1 MSLLNV
7 GARALLTNQIALQ
20 TTGNNIANVSTPGYS
35 RQSAHLVTVP
45 GQYSPQGY
53 IGKGVAVETIL
64 RNHSELL
71 TRQAALAGSAQ
82 AGDKVRSE
90 RLNQMQEIY
99 SGGKDGLGTAI
110 SDMLGSL
117 SDVLNSPTDMT
128 ARTVTLTRMAETAGR
143 FRTAA
148 ERLSDIEYTVN
159 EQLKNNVV
167 KINNIAQSIAAVN
180 GEIAAAQ
187 GNGQSPNDLLDQRDQ
202 LIRELN
208 QYIQTSQIPADDGTV
223 GVFVAGSQPLVMATT
238 ATELSLQVAKEFPGS
253 GQMALYIQRQGTQV
267 ELNEQMLGGGEMQGL
282 LRFANQD
289 MAEGR
294 NLLGRMAQAM
304 GMTMNAQHKLGLT
317 LDGQPGKDLFAV
329 PTSVPGYSSSATA
342 AGDVSFT
349 DPTKFAASDYEVRF
363 TSASTGVVVRLTD
376 GTVTSFSSLT
386 DTNLNN
392 IDGLK
397 FNLSGTPVDGD
408 RMLFKPFAST
418 AQTIEAKIYAPKDLA
433 AANPINA
440 AMGTS
445 NSGSL
450 QLEGLKA
457 TGIPALTL
465 PTIGPP
471 VTLSFDATGG
481 FTVTNGGTPMDI
493 STDPPTPITP
503 TNPGPPPVYAY
514 TSGQAINID
523 GWQITLKGTPNAGDT
538 VTVGNALYTTN
549 ATLATATGSTLV
561 LTGISI
567 ADSNGFKPTGA
578 AGVTFNFTAPNA
590 FTINGT
596 TGTPLDVSTTPP
608 TPIPGPP
615 YSYAPGQA
623 IQIDGWRVS
632 LTGTPTAG
640 DTVTVGINPSDA
652 YKRNAGNGG
661 ALMALRDV
669 KMFDNA
675 ALQDGWANAI
685 AQVGTRTQSAQYATN
700 MSTTIANNL
709 ERDRLAVSGVNL
721 DEEAAKLIQYQ
732 QAYQASAK
740 MLQVAQSIFDNLMQ
754 TVGR

>member
-99 SGGKDGLGTAI
+99 TGGKDGLGTAI

-253 GQMALYIQRQGTQV
+253 GQMSLYIQRQGTQV
-267 ELNEQMLGGGEMQGL
+267 ELNEQMLSGGEMQGL

-294 NLLGRMAQAM
+294 NLLGRLAQGMA
-304 GMTMNAQHKLGLT
+304 MTMNEQHKLGLT
-317 LDGQPGKDLFAV
+317 LDGEFGKDLFAV

-349 DPTKFAASDYEVRF
+349 DPTKFAASDYEIRF
-363 TSASTGVVVRLTD
+363 TTPPAGVVVRLTD
-376 GTVTSFSSLT
+376 GTTTSFTSLT
-386 DTNLNN
+386 DPSLNN
-392 IDGLK
+392 IDGLE
-397 FNLSGTPVDGD
+397 FNLTAAGNAGE

-465 PTIGPP
+465 PPNGDTATPPTFLGGIALRFNAGPP
-471 VTLSFDATGG
+471 ATYDVINQGNPTT
-481 FTVTNGGTPMDI
+481 TV
-493 STDPPTPITP
+493 STGQP
-503 TNPGPPPVYAY
+503 Y

-538 VTVGNALYTTN
+538 VTVGNALDPQY
-549 ATLATATGSTLV
+549 G
-561 LTGISI
+561 
-567 ADSNGFKPTGA
+567 
-578 AGVTFNFTAPNA
+578 
-590 FTINGT
+590 
-596 TGTPLDVSTTPP
+596 
-608 TPIPGPP
+608 
-615 YSYAPGQA
+615 
-623 IQIDGWRVS
+623 
-632 LTGTPTAG
+632 
-640 DTVTVGINPSDA
+640 DA

>member
-99 SGGKDGLGTAI
+99 TGGKDGLGTAI

-294 NLLGRMAQAM
+294 NLLGRLAQGMA
-304 GMTMNAQHKLGLT
+304 MTMNEQHKLGRT
-317 LDGQPGKDLFAV
+317 LDGEFGKDLFAV
-329 PTSVPGYSSSATA
+329 PTSVPGYSSGTAT
-342 AGDVSFT
+342 GNVTFT
-349 DPTKFAASDYEVRF
+349 DPTQFAASDYEIRF
-363 TSASTGVVVRLTD
+363 AAPPAGTPPAGVVVRLSDNAT
-376 GTVTSFSSLT
+376 TNF
-386 DTNLNN
+386 TNLTNLASQQ
-392 IDGLK
+392 IDGLT
-397 FNLSGTPVDGD
+397 FNLTVAGNAGE

-450 QLEGLKA
+450 QLAGIQA
-457 TGIPALTL
+457 TGKPNPPGLVL
-465 PTIGPP
+465 PPNGDT
-471 VTLSFDATGG
+471 AT
-481 FTVTNGGTPMDI
+481 
-493 STDPPTPITP
+493 PPTFLGGIALRFNAGSPATYDVINQGSNPATP
-503 TNPGPPPVYAY
+503 VSTAQPY

-538 VTVGNALYTTN
+538 VTVGN
-549 ATLATATGSTLV
+549 V
-561 LTGISI
+561 LDPQYG
-567 ADSNGFKPTGA
+567 
-578 AGVTFNFTAPNA
+578 
-590 FTINGT
+590 
-596 TGTPLDVSTTPP
+596 
-608 TPIPGPP
+608 
-615 YSYAPGQA
+615 
-623 IQIDGWRVS
+623 
-632 LTGTPTAG
+632 
-640 DTVTVGINPSDA
+640 DA

-669 KMFDNA
+669 KMFDDA
-675 ALQDGWANAI
+675 TLQDGWANAI

>member
-20 TTGNNIANVSTPGYS
+20 TTGNNIANVSTTGYS

-64 RNHSELL
+64 RNHNELI
-71 TRQAALAGSAQ
+71 TRQAAIAGSAQ

-90 RLNQMQEIY
+90 RLNQLQEIY
-99 SGGKDGLGTAI
+99 TGGKDALGTAI

-128 ARTVTLTRMAETAGR
+128 ARTVTLTRMGETAGR

-159 EQLKNNVV
+159 EQLKNNVS
-167 KINNIAQSIAAVN
+167 KINSLARSVAAVN
-180 GEIAAAQ
+180 GEIAAAK
-187 GNGQSPNDLLDQRDQ
+187 GNGQSPNDLLDKRDQ
-202 LIRELN
+202 LIREIN

-294 NLLGRMAQAM
+294 NLLGRLAQGMA
-304 GMTMNAQHKLGLT
+304 MTMNEQHKLGRT
-317 LDGQPGKDLFAV
+317 LDGEFGKDLFAV

-342 AGDVSFT
+342 AGNVSFT

-363 TSASTGVVVRLTD
+363 AAGGDVQILRLSDNKT
-376 GTVTSFSSLT
+376 TTFSSPIT
-386 DTNLNN
+386 YPANLEV
-392 IDGLK
+392 DGLS
-397 FNLSGTPVDGD
+397 FNLTTAGSVGD

-418 AQTIEAKIYAPKDLA
+418 AQAIEAKIYAPKDLA

-440 AMGTS
+440 AMGTA
-445 NSGSL
+445 NAGSL
-450 QLEGLKA
+450 QLVSLKA
-457 TGIPALTL
+457 TGLIYKDAAAASAATPPGAIKPENPAVNWNLTL
-465 PTIGPP
+465 K
-471 VTLSFDATGG
+471 FDGAGGYSVFQPGSATPFATGTYTPG
-481 FTVTNGGTPMDI
+481 QPISVPNGD
-493 STDPPTPITP
+493 
-503 TNPGPPPVYAY
+503 
-514 TSGQAINID
+514 
-523 GWQITLKGTPNAGDT
+523 WQITVQGTPKNGDT
-538 VTVGNALYTTN
+538 ITLGHSLDTALY
-549 ATLATATGSTLV
+549 G
-561 LTGISI
+561 
-567 ADSNGFKPTGA
+567 
-578 AGVTFNFTAPNA
+578 
-590 FTINGT
+590 
-596 TGTPLDVSTTPP
+596 
-608 TPIPGPP
+608 
-615 YSYAPGQA
+615 
-623 IQIDGWRVS
+623 
-632 LTGTPTAG
+632 
-640 DTVTVGINPSDA
+640 DA
-652 YKRNAGNGG
+652 YTRNAGNAS
-661 ALMALRDV
+661 ALMNLRDAP
-669 KMFDNA
+669 MFDNA
-675 ALQDGWANAI
+675 TLQDGWANAMSN
-685 AQVGTRTQSAQYATN
+685 VGTRTQSAQYAAN
-700 MSTTIANNL
+700 MSTSIADSL
-709 ERDRLAVSGVNL
+709 ESQRVAVSGVNL

-740 MLQVAQSIFDNLMQ
+740 MLQIAQSIFDSLLQ
-754 TVGR
+754 TVSR

>member
-99 SGGKDGLGTAI
+99 TGGKDGLGTAI

-294 NLLGRMAQAM
+294 NLLGRLAQGMA
-304 GMTMNAQHKLGLT
+304 MTMNEQHKLGRT
-317 LDGQPGKDLFAV
+317 LDGEFGKDLFAV
-329 PTSVPGYSSSATA
+329 PTSVPGYSSGTAT
-342 AGDVSFT
+342 GNVTFT
-349 DPTKFAASDYEVRF
+349 DPTQFAASDYEIRF
-363 TSASTGVVVRLTD
+363 AAPPAGTPPAGVVVRLSDNATTNFTD
-376 GTVTSFSSLT
+376 LT
-386 DTNLNN
+386 DLANQQ
-392 IDGLK
+392 IDGLT
-397 FNLSGTPVDGD
+397 FNLTLAGNPGE

-465 PTIGPP
+465 PTIVTP
-471 VTLSFDATGG
+471 VTLSFNATGG
-481 FTVTNGGTPMDI
+481 FSVANGGTPMDI

-503 TNPGPPPVYAY
+503 TSLGPPPVYAY

-538 VTVGNALYTTN
+538 VTVGN
-549 ATLATATGSTLV
+549 V
-561 LTGISI
+561 LDPQYG
-567 ADSNGFKPTGA
+567 
-578 AGVTFNFTAPNA
+578 
-590 FTINGT
+590 
-596 TGTPLDVSTTPP
+596 
-608 TPIPGPP
+608 
-615 YSYAPGQA
+615 
-623 IQIDGWRVS
+623 
-632 LTGTPTAG
+632 
-640 DTVTVGINPSDA
+640 DA

-669 KMFDNA
+669 KMFDDA
-675 ALQDGWANAI
+675 TLQDGWANAI

>member
-294 NLLGRMAQAM
+294 NLLGRLAQGMA
-304 GMTMNAQHKLGLT
+304 MTMNEQHKLGLT
-317 LDGQPGKDLFAV
+317 LDGEFGKDLFAV
-329 PTSVPGYSSSATA
+329 PTSVPGYSSGTAT
-342 AGDVSFT
+342 GNVTFT
-349 DPTKFAASDYEVRF
+349 DPTQFAASDYEIRF
-363 TSASTGVVVRLTD
+363 AAPPAGTPPAGVVVRLSDNAT
-376 GTVTSFSSLT
+376 TNF
-386 DTNLNN
+386 TNLTNLASQK
-392 IDGLK
+392 IDGLT
-397 FNLSGTPVDGD
+397 FNLTAAGNAGE

-450 QLEGLKA
+450 QLA
-457 TGIPALTL
+457 TLSAGGKKWDATNNRVIQTGAITL
-465 PTIGPP
+465 PPSPVPPATTGGGITLTFDANGKFAVPGGAITPDGGPIDLSATPPQKLAGPP
-471 VTLSFDATGG
+471 YDFVSGHTISI
-481 FTVTNGGTPMDI
+481 NG
-493 STDPPTPITP
+493 
-503 TNPGPPPVYAY
+503 
-514 TSGQAINID
+514 
-523 GWQITLKGTPNAGDT
+523 WEITLKGTPNDGDT
-538 VTVGNALYTTN
+538 VTVGNALDPQY
-549 ATLATATGSTLV
+549 G
-561 LTGISI
+561 
-567 ADSNGFKPTGA
+567 
-578 AGVTFNFTAPNA
+578 
-590 FTINGT
+590 
-596 TGTPLDVSTTPP
+596 
-608 TPIPGPP
+608 
-615 YSYAPGQA
+615 
-623 IQIDGWRVS
+623 
-632 LTGTPTAG
+632 
-640 DTVTVGINPSDA
+640 DA

-669 KMFDNA
+669 KMFDDA
-675 ALQDGWANAI
+675 TLQDGWANAI

>member
-294 NLLGRMAQAM
+294 YLLGRLAQGMA
-304 GMTMNAQHKLGLT
+304 MTMNEQHKLGLT
-317 LDGQPGKDLFAV
+317 LDGEFGKDLFAV
-329 PTSVPGYSSSATA
+329 PTSVPGYSSGAAT
-342 AGDVSFT
+342 GDVAFS
-349 DPTKFAASDYEVRF
+349 DPTQFAASDYEIRF
-363 TSASTGVVVRLTD
+363 AAPPAGTPPAGVVVRLSDNATTNFTD
-376 GTVTSFSSLT
+376 LT
-386 DTNLNN
+386 DLSSQQ
-392 IDGLK
+392 IDGLT
-397 FNLSGTPVDGD
+397 FNLTAAGNAGE

-450 QLEGLKA
+450 QLAGIQA
-457 TGIPALTL
+457 TGKPNPPGLVL
-465 PTIGPP
+465 PPNGDT
-471 VTLSFDATGG
+471 AT
-481 FTVTNGGTPMDI
+481 
-493 STDPPTPITP
+493 PPTFLGGIALRFNAGSPATYNVINQGS
-503 TNPGPPPVYAY
+503 NPATTVSTAQPY

-523 GWQITLKGTPNAGDT
+523 GWQITLKGTPNDGDT
-538 VTVGNALYTTN
+538 VTVGN
-549 ATLATATGSTLV
+549 V
-561 LTGISI
+561 LDPQYG
-567 ADSNGFKPTGA
+567 
-578 AGVTFNFTAPNA
+578 
-590 FTINGT
+590 
-596 TGTPLDVSTTPP
+596 
-608 TPIPGPP
+608 
-615 YSYAPGQA
+615 
-623 IQIDGWRVS
+623 
-632 LTGTPTAG
+632 
-640 DTVTVGINPSDA
+640 DA

-669 KMFDNA
+669 KMFDDA
-675 ALQDGWANAI
+675 TLQDGWANAI